1 MAGYFR
7 EVLGAPADK
16 EQNLR
21 SLLDKYGLSPS
32 KCCFFGDATSDYQAA
47 RACGTYFIGI
57 LPDADAPLL
66 RSQPGLEWTKDFTNI
81 EKKFGP
87 NS

>member
-1 MAGYFR
+1 MAGYFK

-32 KCCFFGDATSDYQAA
+32 KCCFFGDAASDYQAA
-47 RACGTYFIGI
+47 RACGTNFIGI
-57 LPDADAPLL
+57 LPDSDALL
-66 RSQPGLEWTKDFTNI
+66 LKEQPGIQWARDFRSLENAF
-81 EKKFGP
+81 
-87 NS
+87 SL